1 VIPSPRPSHRV
12 PFGTGRAISEFQEGK
27 NSNETYAFKSFEDQ
41 KLFLEVLPEFYKK
54 NELSK
59 LKDDS
64 SVPKSIRA
72 FLQDQNFEE
81 RIPDLLEY
89 GKTWETFQKRFFNWF
104 NAFRALKFVHFARD
118 HFYANQPLKGEVEK
132 LFDTSKLA
140 AGAVSSN
147 AEFLRL
153 IREHDKN
160 HD

>member
-1 VIPSPRPSHRV
+1 M
-12 PFGTGRAISEFQEGK
+12 
-27 NSNETYAFKSFEDQ
+27 
-41 KLFLEVLPEFYKK
+41 LPEFYKK

-59 LKDDS
+59 LKDAS
-64 SVPKSIRA
+64 SVPLSIRA